1 LEGSSVPVRR
11 AVSQLDRSQGVPPEL
26 ADYGEGFQAMR
37 ELDSTNPMGL
47 EYQAAIHSFSDPNPP
62 FEDWNWCQHQNWFFL
77 PWHRMY
83 LRQLEKIICHL
94 IGKPDWRLP
103 YWDYTG
109 PDEATWS
116 LPPEFLEPADD
127 SNPLWV
133 EGRLRDALTEDRR
146 DATAALAA
154 TQFEIPGPAGWGF
167 GSGRVETPTNFGG
180 LLGAVEGTPH
190 NVGHT
195 GIGGLLADPDTAAL
209 DPIFWLHHASID
221 HLWEVWLR
229 QDDPQRENPSDSVW
243 LDTEFSFPDP
253 ESRMTYRIRDVLDTA
268 SIGYV
273 YDDAAPPPVEE
284 RGRAIVTEAF
294 MGESVEPELV
304 GESEEQVPLAPGE
317 RHAVNLQ
324 SPSDWGIVGRAR
336 EAGALDEGRPVEEAA
351 TELALDRRVILQLER
366 VTGSDAPYG
375 VYGVYVNVPEGD
387 DLADHPELKAGLFS
401 PFGLARATAE
411 GEGVTQSY
419 DITEIARRLYAEGQW
434 NPERVHVA
442 FDADV
447 PTAAAA
453 EDSQATEAR
462 ARDPKV
468 GSIRVYVE

>member
-1 LEGSSVPVRR
+1 
-11 AVSQLDRSQGVPPEL
+11 
-26 ADYGEGFQAMR
+26 MR
-37 ELDSTNPMGL
+37 ELESTNPMSL
-47 EYQAAIHSFSDPNPP
+47 EYQAAIHSSSDPNPSD
-62 FEDWNWCQHQNWFFL
+62 DWNWCQHANWYFL

-83 LRQLEKIICHL
+83 LRQFEKIICHL

-146 DATAALAA
+146 DATAAFA
-154 TQFEIPGPAGWGF
+154 TTRFAILGPGGSGF
-167 GSGRVETPTNFGG
+167 GSGRVETPTHFGG
-180 LLGAVEGTPH
+180 HTGAVEGTPH

-209 DPIFWLHHASID
+209 DPMFWLHHASID
-221 HLWEVWLR
+221 HLWEVWLG
-229 QDDPQRENPSDSVW
+229 QDNPQRENPTDSVW
-243 LDTEFSFPDP
+243 LDTDFSFPDP
-253 ESRMTYRIRDVLDTA
+253 EGRATYLVRDVLDTT

-273 YDDAAPPPVEE
+273 YDDVTPPSEE
-284 RGRAIVTEAF
+284 DRAGAVVTEAAVP
-294 MGESVEPELV
+294 EPVEPELV
-304 GESEEQVPLAPGE
+304 GESEEQVPLAPGA
-317 RHAVNLQ
+317 RHAVELQ
-324 SPSDWGIVGRAR
+324 SPGDWGLVDRAR
-336 EAGALDEGRPVEEAA
+336 EAGALDEERPVTEAA

-366 VTGSDAPYG
+366 VTGRDAPYG

-387 DLADHPELKAGLFS
+387 DPANHPELKAGLFS

-411 GEGVTQSY
+411 GEGMTQSY
-419 DITEIARRLYAEGQW
+419 DITEIARRLYAEGRW
-434 NPERVHVA
+434 DTARVHVA

-453 EDSQATEAR
+453 EDATTAD
-462 ARDPKV
+462 AAGDVKV
-468 GSIRVYVE
+468 GSIRVYIE